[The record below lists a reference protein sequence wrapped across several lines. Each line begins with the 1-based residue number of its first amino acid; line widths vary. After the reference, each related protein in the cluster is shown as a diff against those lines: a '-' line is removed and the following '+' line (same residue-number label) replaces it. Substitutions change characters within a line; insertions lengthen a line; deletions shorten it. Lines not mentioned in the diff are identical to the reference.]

1 MFANSL
7 GSLLKLVYDIVGNYG
22 FAIIAFTVLVKLALL
37 PLTLSQTK
45 SMKAMQEIQP
55 KIKEIQNKYKDDSQK
70 MNEKVMAVYKE
81 HKVNP
86 MAGCLPILVQFP
98 ILIGLF
104 NALKEPGKYVF
115 KSEAIYKSIDTGFLW
130 MSNLSDP
137 EKIVL
142 PILAAITTYIASAM
156 MTPKESRKDPSQMM
170 MLYLFPIMMLW
181 WGRSFPAGLTLY
193 WVVSNVFQIIQQQ
206 FIIKPARAKE
216 E

>member
-1 MFANSL
+1 LFANSL
-7 GSLLKLVYDIVGNYG
+7 GYLLKVVYDIVGSYG
-22 FAIIAFTVLVKLALL
+22 FAIIVFTVLVKLALL

-70 MNEKVMAVYKE
+70 MNEKVMEVYKE

-104 NALKEPGKYVF
+104 NALKDPGKYVF
-115 KSEAIYKSIDTGFLW
+115 KSQAIYKSIDTGFLW

-137 EKIVL
+137 EK
-142 PILAAITTYIASAM
+142 
-156 MTPKESRKDPSQMM
+156 
-170 MLYLFPIMMLW
+170 LYY
-181 WGRSFPAGLTLY
+181 LY
-193 WVVSNVFQIIQQQ
+193 
-206 FIIKPARAKE
+206 
-216 E
+216 